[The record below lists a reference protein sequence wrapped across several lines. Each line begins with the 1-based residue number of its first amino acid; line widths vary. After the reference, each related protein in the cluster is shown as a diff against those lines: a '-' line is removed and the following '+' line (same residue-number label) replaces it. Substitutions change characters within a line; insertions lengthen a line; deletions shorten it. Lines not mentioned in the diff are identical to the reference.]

1 MKTQGMTLIELLVSL
16 IIVGILAATGM
27 MLYQDHVYRA
37 RRIDAIQTLLA
48 IQMAEENYR
57 TNNAQYGSLVQVWN
71 GVSTTT
77 NGYYSLSISST
88 SATAYTLTAT
98 ALSTQANDT
107 ESGTACDSL
116 VLSMSS
122 GTETKT
128 PSACWLS
135 Q

>member
-57 TNNAQYGSLVQVWN
+57 GNR
-71 GVSTTT
+71 
-77 NGYYSLSISST
+77 
-88 SATAYTLTAT
+88 
-98 ALSTQANDT
+98 
-107 ESGTACDSL
+107 
-116 VLSMSS
+116 
-122 GTETKT
+122 
-128 PSACWLS
+128 
-135 Q
+135 